1 MQYFGSKTAG
11 RSYMLIFDRGELLL
25 EGIQEAV
32 RREGIQ
38 SAVITGGIGSLT
50 NLNCHVIAST
60 GLPPVDNT
68 IEATGAIELGS
79 VQGTVVGGDPHIHVI
94 ASNCDTKETYIGH
107 LEPGSRVCYRAEV
120 SLTVLDGVHLERYG
134 DGSGMI
140 WIRETGS
147 K

>member
-1 MQYFGSKTAG
+1 
-11 RSYMLIFDRGELLL
+11 MLVFDRDELLL
-25 EGIQEAV
+25 EGVQEAV
-32 RREGIQ
+32 RREGIE

-50 NLNCHVIAST
+50 NLNYHVITST

-68 IEATGAIELGS
+68 IEVTGAIELAS
-79 VQGTVVGGDPHIHVI
+79 VQGTVVGGDPHIHII
-94 ASNCDTKETYIGH
+94 ASNYDTTETYIGH
-107 LEPGSRVCYRAEV
+107 LDAGSRVCYRAEV
-120 SLTVLDGVHLERYG
+120 SLTVLDGVRLERYG